1 MAQFNVQDPNEIVEY
16 QINWT
21 DSTPAGATI
30 VTSTWVTTPM
40 TQSGLSIDG
49 LFTIVKLA
57 GGVDKSTVQAENTIT
72 LSDGEKYID
81 SIFIYIEDK

>member
-1 MAQFNVQDPNEIVEY
+1 MAQFYVQDPNEIVEY
-16 QINWT
+16 QIDWT
-21 DSTPAGATI
+21 DSTPDGATI
-30 VTSTWVTTPM
+30 ATSTWVSTPM

-57 GGVDKSTVQAENTIT
+57 GGVDKSVVKVENTIT
-72 LSDGEKYID
+72 LSDGEKYVD